1 MTLPGPILEQRVIP
15 VARGQDART
24 VPVLV
29 EALRAGGISSI
40 EITVEGGSGG
50 LEAIAAV
57 SGRDLVVGAGTITTV
72 DHAERAVAAGA
83 SFLVTPHLDVGLIE
97 WASTQEVPI
106 VPGALTPTEVATAW
120 RHGPSAVKLFPA
132 HVGGP
137 EYLKSLRG
145 PFPDVALIPTGGV
158 DAGNIAAYI
167 AAGAVA
173 VGVGAW
179 LTAHDDPGLVT
190 ERAVELLRQVV

>member
-24 VPVLV
+24 VPVLA

-40 EITVEGGSGG
+40 EITVEGSGG

-57 SGRDLVVGAGTITTV
+57 SGGDLVVGAGTITTV
-72 DHAERAVAAGA
+72 DQAERAVAAGA
-83 SFLVTPHLDVGLIE
+83 SFLVTPHLDLGLIE
-97 WASTQEVPI
+97 WASIQEVPI
-106 VPGALTPTEVATAW
+106 VPGALSPTEVATAW
-120 RHGPSAVKLFPA
+120 RHRPPAVKLFPA

-158 DAGNIAAYI
+158 DAGNIAAYL

-173 VGVGAW
+173 VGVGGW
-179 LTAHDDPGLVT
+179 LTTHDDPGLVT
-190 ERAVELLRQVV
+190 ERAVELMRQVV